1 MDPRRLN
8 YFLAVAAHGR
18 MAKAA
23 DALGVAQPTLSQ
35 QIRALEDDLGT
46 VLFDRTSQGMQ
57 LTETGR
63 SLREHAQRLMV
74 QTQAARTAIAELE
87 GGMTGTLRVGII
99 HTYSTAFLPK
109 MIASF
114 SRQYPSVRLNVEV
127 GSAFDVERRI
137 LSGHLDLAIAF
148 DPPQYAELGVDRL
161 FEERLVLVRAKNRE
175 RPTQSSVPLAS
186 LSGQPLALL
195 KTTFATRRL
204 LDESLPEGMV
214 LDIRVEMDA
223 VEALIELARSGGPP
237 TILADRSLTGRR
249 DLDILPIG
257 PPWIR
262 RYGAIL
268 WDAHRYQT
276 AAARAFM
283 RIARETTRTMRGP
296 ESSSAAET

>member
-1 MDPRRLN
+1 MDPRRLS
-8 YFLAVAAHGR
+8 YFLSVAAHGR

-35 QIRALEDDLGT
+35 QIRALEQDLGT
-46 VLFDRTSQGMQ
+46 VLFNRTPQGMQ

-63 SLREHAQRLMV
+63 ALREHAQRLMV
-74 QTQAARTAIAELE
+74 QTEAARIAIAELE
-87 GGMTGTLRVGII
+87 GGMTGTLRIGII

-114 SRQYPSVRLNVEV
+114 GQKYPGVRLDVEI
-127 GSAFDVERRI
+127 GNALDVERRI

-148 DPPQYAELGVDRL
+148 DPAQHSELGIDRL
-161 FEERLVLVRAKNRE
+161 FEERLVLVRAKMRE
-175 RPTQSSVPLAS
+175 RPPQQSIPLIA

-195 KTTFATRRL
+195 KTTFATRRI
-204 LDESLPEGMV
+204 LDQSLPEGMV
-214 LDIRVEMDA
+214 LDIRVEMDS
-223 VEALIELARSGGPP
+223 VEALIELAKSGGLP

-249 DLDILPIG
+249 DLELLPIG

-262 RYGAIL
+262 RSGAIL

-283 RIARETTRTMRGP
+283 RIASETTRPLRSPGN
-296 ESSSAAET
+296 

>member
-23 DALGVAQPTLSQ
+23 DTLGVAQPTLSQ
-35 QIRALEDDLGT
+35 QIRALEQDLGT
-46 VLFDRTSQGMQ
+46 VLFNRTPQGMQ
-57 LTETGR
+57 LTETGHA
-63 SLREHAQRLMV
+63 LREHAQRLMV
-74 QTQAARTAIAELE
+74 QAEAARTAIAELE
-87 GGMTGTLRVGII
+87 GGMSGTLRVGII

-109 MIASF
+109 MIAAF
-114 SRQYPSVRLNVEV
+114 GQKYPGVRLNVEV
-127 GSAFDVERRI
+127 GNAFDVERRI

-148 DPPQYAELGVDRL
+148 DPPQHPELGVGRL
-161 FEERLVLVRAKNRE
+161 FEERLVLVRART
-175 RPTQSSVPLAS
+175 RDRCAQQSIPLAS
-186 LSGQPLALL
+186 LRGQPLALL
-195 KTTFATRRL
+195 KTTFATRRI
-204 LDESLPEGMV
+204 LDASLPVGMT

-223 VEALIELARSGGPP
+223 VEALIELARSGGLP

-249 DLDILPIG
+249 DLEMLPIG

-262 RYGAIL
+262 RSGAIL

-283 RIARETTRTMRGP
+283 QIASETTRSMRNPAP
-296 ESSSAAET
+296 EPDESV